1 MSQITK
7 FFRAANKHAPMR
19 SAQGGA
25 LGIKILIKTLLLWY
39 NF

>member
-1 MSQITK
+1 MGLNRKTNPQQMSQITK

-25 LGIKILIKTLLLWY
+25 LVEG
-39 NF
+39 